1 MLKSCIGLVSFL
13 FFLLSI
19 ADERETGIYQPN
31 LFRTL
36 PNRARLLELISIFDS
51 ELQPQGSIIRSPQ
64 SAKSQPSADANPCTH
79 SYTGPVEE
87 GYGSATSLH
96 LESTPD
102 ICALL
107 TSYLSA
113 LPEPILSEELFEILW
128 VACGPEADGFL
139 EQDATGISPSI
150 AADSKSNTRAVSHSN
165 PQSKTRSVNRP
176 SFSRTYTSPSESTSI
191 LAAQL
196 ILHLLPPPHFALL
209 VYLLAFFAQVTLVRE
224 ENGMGVEDVGK
235 MFGIKLFGH
244 GLGSRSGALGPSKS
258 DSAIA
263 GQSTSSSTPAQSR
276 GAILTVF
283 FLNHWR
289 SLSDTLF
296 DVLEDA
302 NRGLWRRNKLMRM
315 DSLGRDVLVSL
326 MVEEAGRAHGQE
338 DQDGEDE
345 DEEGNNSTVSLV
357 IHPPSPKLTSIN
369 MEPGL
374 GQDLEDQHMKL
385 LRWLPA
391 SRTSLTAAEGSEW
404 EEDSDAAPLLVR
416 PPSPSLTSSIEV
428 DDRNERPQA
437 TGYRHSEIHQGRGRT
452 HDFALPSVAAD
463 SESAEF
469 GAFVQRRLSLM
480 SKQSHTASFPVEE
493 RLRGA
498 RTRSAHSSSIILD
511 VPLRELLLV
520 QQNGHLHQQ
529 NMASSHAP
537 LPPSK
542 ATKIP
547 PRPKILSD
555 TKPSHR
561 ANIPTVDNSGLP
573 GRLQSSE
580 AQLLRSDALHLS
592 ASPEINYTRPLR
604 VRKAHIPS
612 DLDIG
617 VGLPTRVRGSLMEKT
632 NGARGSGDPRPQVEQ
647 VPLSRFGSLEMIP
660 RSSEMYDGAD
670 EDKHIGHSPRPMGS
684 RSNSLPMS
692 TCATL
697 SRTSSSMSSLLL
709 TAPHRSTLRP
719 RGELLATLSQ
729 LLSEVRGDFMPAKEK
744 AEPLSVPRTAGGE
757 GENGAKVK
765 INRLEEELKE
775 ERRKRLV
782 LSRTFEQLRCG
793 QKSRID
799 DADGLLA
806 VLSSAPVDDAGRDEV
821 SEAGHGNG
829 LALSTSSPN
838 TTRAL
843 EDEVVN
849 LRVRL
854 EAALRARDMALEV
867 VDQARSVLT
876 ASHGKET

>member
-13 FFLLSI
+13 FFLLPV
-19 ADERETGIYQPN
+19 ADKRETGIYQSN
-31 LFRTL
+31 FFRTL

-51 ELQPQGSIIRSPQ
+51 EVQPQGSIIRSPQ
-64 SAKSQPSADANPCTH
+64 SAKSQPSADTNPCTH
-79 SYTGPVEE
+79 SYNGSVEE

-139 EQDATGISPSI
+139 KQGATGGSPSI
-150 AADSKSNTRAVSHSN
+150 AANPKSNMRAVSHSN
-165 PQSKTRSVNRP
+165 LQSKTHSINRP

-244 GLGSRSGALGPSKS
+244 GLGPRSGALGPSKS
-258 DSAIA
+258 DSALA
-263 GQSTSSSTPAQSR
+263 GQSTSTSSSTSTQSR
-276 GAILTVF
+276 GAILTAF

-315 DSLGRDVLVSL
+315 DSLGRDILVSL
-326 MVEEAGRAHGQE
+326 MVEEAGRAQK
-338 DQDGEDE
+338 DQDDDEE
-345 DEEGNNSTVSLV
+345 DEEGNNSTVSLM
-357 IHPPSPKLTSIN
+357 IHPPSPKLPSVK
-369 MEPGL
+369 MEPGP

-391 SRTSLTAAEGSEW
+391 SRTSPTAAEGSEW
-404 EEDSDAAPLLVR
+404 EEDSDPASLLVR
-416 PPSPSLTSSIEV
+416 PPSPSPTSILEV
-428 DDRNERPQA
+428 DDRNERPLA
-437 TGYRHSEIHQGRGRT
+437 TDYEVRQGRGRT

-463 SESAEF
+463 SESDEF
-469 GAFVQRRLSLM
+469 GAFIQRRLSLM
-480 SKQSHTASFPVEE
+480 SKQSHTVCFPAEE
-493 RLRGA
+493 RLRDA
-498 RTRSAHSSSIILD
+498 RTRSAHSSATIPN

-529 NMASSHAP
+529 KMASSHAP
-537 LPPSK
+537 LPLSK

-547 PRPKILSD
+547 PQPKILSD
-555 TKPSHR
+555 NKSSYR
-561 ANIPTVDNSGLP
+561 ANTPTVENLGLP
-573 GRLQSSE
+573 EGPQSSE
-580 AQLLRSDALHLS
+580 AQLLRSDALHLP

-612 DLDIG
+612 DLDMQVVG
-617 VGLPTRVRGSLMEKT
+617 VGLPTRVGESLVEKT
-632 NGARGSGDPRPQVEQ
+632 SGARGSGDPRSQVEQ
-647 VPLSRFGSLEMIP
+647 VPLSRFGSLDMIP
-660 RSSEMYDGAD
+660 RNSEMYDGQD
-670 EDKHIGHSPRPMGS
+670 EDKYIGHSPRPKGS

-697 SRTSSSMSSLLL
+697 SRTSSSMSSSLL

-719 RGELLATLSQ
+719 RGELAATLSQ
-729 LLSEVRGDFMPAKEK
+729 LLSEVRGDFTHAKEDAK
-744 AEPLSVPRTAGGE
+744 PLSRATGGE
-757 GENGAKVK
+757 GEDGAKVK
-765 INRLEEELKE
+765 IDRLGEELKR
-775 ERRKRLV
+775 ERERLI
-782 LSRTFEQLRCG
+782 LSRTFEQLGRG
-793 QKSRID
+793 QKTRMD
-799 DADGLLA
+799 NADNLLA
-806 VLSSAPVDDAGRDEV
+806 DVSASAPVDAV
-821 SEAGHGNG
+821 SEAGRGKG
-829 LALSTSSPN
+829 LALSTSSPKS
-838 TTRAL
+838 TRAL

-854 EAALRARDMALEV
+854 EAALRARDLALEV

-876 ASHGKET
+876 VSHVNAT